1 MANGFDYSK
10 LALKM
15 VCPTNELITDDKDL
29 PGVYVQRPVMTLKE
43 LLDTSDTTVHPA
55 FMVGGNQISKLLI
68 GKFQAKAHGNRI
80 YSLPCEDPTANTN
93 LDTFVQ
99 YARNKGAGH
108 HEITAAEW
116 ALLALRAKKLGTKPK
131 GNNNYGKDTSET
143 SRVAIPTYMDGA
155 TVCRVGTGTGPVSWS
170 DTGTVDGI
178 FDLNGNVWEWIAGIR
193 LVYGELQVIPQNN
206 AALATTDMS
215 ATSGAWRAINAN
227 ATNWDNLY
235 ITPNGSGTTSSSVK
249 LDYTNSHWQWQAIA
263 LTSKEDSSRQAA
275 FANTTIAAEVST
287 IAALYLRAMALAPE
301 AGDTDYDGDA
311 FYANNGAAERC
322 AIRGGSWSN
331 GALAG
336 VFSLDFYLARSD
348 VGTNLGGRPAFYE
361 S

>member
-15 VCPTNELITDDKDL
+15 VCPTNELLTDDKDL
-29 PGVYVQRPVMTLKE
+29 PGVYVQRPVMALKE
-43 LLDTSDTTVHPA
+43 LLDTSDATVHPA

-80 YSLPCEDPTANTN
+80 YSLPCEDPANSMN

-116 ALLALRAKKLGTKPK
+116 ALLALRAKKLGLKPK
-131 GNNNYGKDTSET
+131 GNNNYGKDHSEA
-143 SRVAIPTYMDGA
+143 SYVAIPTSKDGER
-155 TVCRVGTGTGPVSWS
+155 TGRVGTGTGPVSWS

-178 FDLNGNVWEWIAGIR
+178 FDLNGNVWEWVAGIR

-227 ATNWDNLY
+227 ATNWDNIY
-235 ITPNGSGTTSSSVK
+235 ITPNGSGTTTNSVK
-249 LDYTNSHWQWQAIA
+249 LDFTNSHWQWQALA
-263 LTSKEDSSRQAA
+263 LTSKEDSGRQAV

-301 AGDTDYDGDA
+301 SGDTDYDGDV

-322 AIRGGSWSN
+322 AGRGGSWSG
-331 GALAG
+331 GADAG
-336 VFSLDFYLARSD
+336 VFSLFFAGARSNVD
-348 VGTNLGGRPAFYE
+348 AHIGGRPAFYE